1 MNISNVSVSLC
12 GNDILD
18 LLQYATGNRKN
29 GTIVIDNA
37 TLDDER
43 INVFG
48 TYTMKILFIKKKVSF
63 KIALSNFFTT
73 YNNIVSTVTFLEPTT
88 LQKSKMIQK
97 KILRKLKAVVA
108 KHTFL
113 QLNEEVFVIDVGDIL
128 KGFTPLSINVE
139 KVTFAEDKITVDFS
153 NSYLNLD
160 MLFPKNREVEKEDKE
175 IVLYD
180 SENENE

>member
-1 MNISNVSVSLC
+1 MNISNVSISLS

-18 LLQYATGNRKN
+18 LLQYATGNRA
-29 GTIVIDNA
+29 IVINNA

-43 INVFG
+43 INIFG

-97 KILRKLKAVVA
+97 KILKKLQSVVA

-113 QLNEEVFVIDVGDIL
+113 QLNDEVFVIDVGDIL
-128 KGFTPLSINVE
+128 KGFTPLSINVD
-139 KVTFAEDKITVDFS
+139 KVTFTNDKITVDFS

-160 MLFPKNREVEKEDKE
+160 MLFPKKKENEKDDKE

-180 SENENE
+180 SENEKE